1 LYPSARISRVIS
13 LDIEMC
19 IVIDDTSKFA
29 CTGGPLKNKDQ
40 IGRTAHEDVRSNKQ
54 YKKSLIVTAG

>member
-1 LYPSARISRVIS
+1 
-13 LDIEMC
+13 MC

>member
-1 LYPSARISRVIS
+1 MP
-13 LDIEMC
+13 
-19 IVIDDTSKFA
+19 IVIDDTSNFA

-40 IGRTAHEDVRSNKQ
+40 IGRTTHEDVGSNKQ